1 VGFVGTIVR
10 TAQSYPALIPLLA
23 ASAGLAVWSYRRRRY
38 ALSTLAVL
46 LGGALC
52 LLYTGGSPARA
63 LSLPAAVGGGPRP
76 PQAEGQPAE
85 PAADGGQ
92 PTSARSGRGLPAIAR
107 VRPHPRFPVDFPVP
121 ATFRVESS
129 SGGSPGANLSVRF
142 RFRGEGADAVRAL
155 RVLGEANGWEVEQ
168 KAPHRL
174 VLRKSGR
181 TVESWFSYPAHSVVL
196 DIADGR

>member
-1 VGFVGTIVR
+1 
-10 TAQSYPALIPLLA
+10 LIPLLA
-23 ASAGLAVWSYRRRRY
+23 ASVGIAVWSYRRQRY
-38 ALSTLAVL
+38 TLSTLSVL

-52 LLYTGGSPARA
+52 LLYTGGIPARA
-63 LSLPAAVGGGPRP
+63 LSPAAAVGGDRP
-76 PQAEGQPAE
+76 PGLDDIRPGGAAPAGAP
-85 PAADGGQ
+85 PAIAK
-92 PTSARSGRGLPAIAR
+92 SGRGLPAIAS
-107 VRPHPRFPVDFPVP
+107 VRPHPRFPIDFPVP

-142 RFRGEGADAVRAL
+142 RFRGEGGDAVRAL

-181 TVESWFSYPAHSVVL
+181 TVEAWFSYPAHSVVL
-196 DIADGR
+196 DIADAR